1 MKLLNKITSV
11 ICVLV
16 MLFGVVGALPASAA
30 QNNSFSDLQS
40 DYECFDAVIR
50 LNELGIVNGYEDKTF
65 RPWNQ
70 VTRAEFCKIIVS
82 MMDKVTEANST
93 PPASTFD
100 DVNKVKWC
108 IPYVNY
114 LTSTGVIKGYADAT
128 FKPSNII
135 TYAEAVTILCRV
147 LGYKEENIG
156 YSWPSNY
163 INQAKALELTTE
175 ELSAKDGVTR
185 ALMAIIVDNA
195 LFTNVNGQSD
205 KKYLE
210 SINYKVLE
218 NSYIIAS
225 SENDASL
232 KSNQLRCDSGVY
244 EVKNTSLTENVGKT
258 GTLIVNKDM
267 EAVSFKDD
275 EFTSL
280 VVVVTDVLDNNT
292 IEYRGAGNTKGSYTF
307 TKNFTVYYDNSK
319 TTYSA
324 VANDIEDGTQI
335 EFKGERDGRWTFAI
349 IDSDNGNVTPVRA
362 SKNYTSQDTT
372 LEGISINFDNLTV
385 YRDNKTASVS
395 DIKVD
400 DVVYYNTKSNVMDVY
415 NKKVTG
421 IYNEALPSK
430 AYVSSVNVGGNTY
443 TINSNVSTARLDASA
458 GSFDIGDRVTLLLGK
473 NNEVCFAV
481 ESSGFDKFEY
491 GVVLNTYTQT
501 AQSGENEG
509 SSCIMASIFMPDGNT
524 YEYETAKNYKDYIGE
539 LVRISYSSDKI
550 TMSTISDSKVYGEVN
565 KTKRT
570 IDDKAVLKDAAIF
583 HRISD
588 QDAATAQVEL
598 LDFNTLDATTIS
610 SSQVIT
616 TVSSNAFGDLA
627 IIYLC
632 DMASGY
638 SYGYIKGIE
647 DMSNDN
653 AISVT
658 YKIFD
663 NSVINEYSSTSKYSI
678 SGGAV
683 SYKQSG
689 GRLTDLKSLYTVKSG
704 KKVNAIEGGRI
715 MVDNTIYTMT
725 DNIQII
731 DATNSTDFKIVSV
744 NDLNPQKVTSV
755 VLYSDKQASSDPIIR
770 LVKVTLSK

>member
-1 MKLLNKITSV
+1 MKLLKRLISIICIITILISA
-11 ICVLV
+11 IGIIPANATQTT
-16 MLFGVVGALPASAA
+16 FG
-30 QNNSFSDLQS
+30 DLKS
-40 DYECFDAVIR
+40 DYACFESVIR
-50 LNELGIVNGYEDKTF
+50 LNELDIVNGYEDGTF
-65 RPWNQ
+65 RPWNL
-70 VTRAEFCKIIVS
+70 VTRAEFCKIVVS
-82 MMDKVTEANST
+82 MMDKVTEAKST

-100 DVNKVKWC
+100 DVNNVKWC

-135 TYAEAVTILCRV
+135 TYAEAVTIICRV

-163 INQAKALELTTE
+163 INQAKALNLTTE
-175 ELSAKDGVTR
+175 ELGAKDGVTR

-210 SINYKVLE
+210 SINYTVLE
-218 NSYIIAS
+218 DSYIIAS

-232 KSNQLRCDSGVY
+232 KSNQIRTDSGIY
-244 EVKNTSLTENVGKT
+244 EVKNSTLTEYQGST

-267 EAVSFKDD
+267 EAVSFKED
-275 EFTSL
+275 EFSSL
-280 VVVVTDVLDNNT
+280 VVVVTDVKDNNT
-292 IEYRGAGNTKGSYTF
+292 IEYRGSGNIKGSYTF

-324 VANDIEDGTQI
+324 VQNEIEDGTQI
-335 EFKGERDGRWTFAI
+335 EFKGEHDGRWTFAI
-349 IDSDNGNVTPVRA
+349 IDSDNNSVSPVRA
-362 SKNYTSQDTT
+362 SKNYTSNDTT
-372 LEGISINFDNLTV
+372 LEGIIINFDNLTV

-395 DIKVD
+395 DIRVD

-430 AYVSSVNVGGNTY
+430 AYVSSVNVGGNVY
-443 TINSNVSTARLDASA
+443 SINSKVSTSKLDAST

-473 NNEVCFAV
+473 NDEVCFAV
-481 ESSGFDKFEY
+481 QSSGFDKFEY
-491 GVVLNTYTQT
+491 GVVLKTYTQI

-509 SSCIMASIFMPDGNT
+509 SSCIMASMFMPDGNI
-524 YEYETAKNYKDYIGE
+524 YEYETARDYKDYIGE
-539 LVRISYSSDKI
+539 LVKISYTSDKI
-550 TMSTISDSKVYGEVN
+550 TMSTISQAKVYGDVN

-570 IDDKAVLKDAAIF
+570 IDGKTVLKDAAIF
-583 HRISD
+583 HRLSD
-588 QDAATAQVEL
+588 EEAATAQVEL
-598 LDFNTLDATTIS
+598 LDFDTLDATTIS

-638 SYGYIKGIE
+638 SYGYLKGIE

-653 AISVT
+653 AISVK

-663 NSVINEYSSTSKYSI
+663 NSIISEYTSSSKYAI
-678 SGGAV
+678 SGGPV

-689 GRLTDLKSLYTVKSG
+689 GKLTDLKSLYTIKSG
-704 KKVNAIEGGRI
+704 RKINAVEGGRI

-725 DNIQII
+725 DNVQII
-731 DATNSTDFKIVSV
+731 DATNSTNLKVVSV
-744 NDLNPQKVTSV
+744 NDLNPSKVSSV
-755 VLYSDKQASSDPIIR
+755 VLYSDKHSSQDPIIR
-770 LVKVTLSK
+770 LVKVTISK